1 MNSVILIGRLTKDP
15 ELRFVAGSGKAVAN
29 FSMAVNRE
37 FSKEK
42 KADFFRVVVW
52 GKQAENVANYLKK
65 GRLVAVRGSLQT
77 STYEDKNNV
86 TRYVTDIVADRVE
99 FLEWGDK
106 PSPTQ
111 QDTSN
116 DEFDFSDF
124 QTVED
129 EDVPF

>member
-1 MNSVILIGRLTKDP
+1 MNSVFLIGRLTKDP

-29 FSMAVNRE
+29 FSIAVNRE

-52 GKQAENVANYLKK
+52 GKQAESVANYLKK

-106 PSPTQ
+106 TNSTQ
-111 QDTSN
+111 QNASD

>member
-1 MNSVILIGRLTKDP
+1 MNSVFLIGRLTRDP

-29 FSMAVNRE
+29 FSLAVNRE

-42 KADFFRVVVW
+42 KADFFRIVVW
-52 GKQAENVANYLKK
+52 GKQAESVANYLKK

-106 PSPTQ
+106 SNPSQ
-111 QDTSN
+111 EKTSD
-116 DEFDFSDF
+116 DEFDFSNF

-129 EDVPF
+129 DDVPF